1 MRIGDKLKIA
11 REQKDLTQREVAEH
25 AKMQQTCYSRI
36 ERNIQ
41 EPSLEQLKAICEILN
56 LDANNL
62 LGIKVRIN
70 QDQIFAQKIKQ
81 LYKETYGGQ

>member
-1 MRIGDKLKIA
+1 MRIGEKLKIA
-11 REQKDLTQREVAEH
+11 REQKDLTQKQVAEH

-56 LDANNL
+56 LDANIL
-62 LGIKVRIN
+62 LGIKVQVN
-70 QDQIFAQKIKQ
+70 QDLVFAQKIKQ
-81 LYKETYGGQ
+81 IYKETYGGQ